1 MAQISSRL
9 LWRKLPITFSSYR
22 IQVDV
27 STEWLHFASLRKSD
41 LFPESNQPLTA
52 WPARSCIHP
61 MVQSNRETKSMHK
74 KHSPPITQP
83 GKPHLR
89 PLSPAPK
96 LFFSQNEPSH
106 LIESKDK
113 SAIQPNPDAPL
124 LPPFY
129 PPITPRFP
137 PFTLPFYPLF
147 EPTTQPLPASP
158 PTRAN
163 YNRTISQNSVQAH
176 LFRLS
181 AGISNYLK
189 KVSCDR

>member
-1 MAQISSRL
+1 MPTTAIASTSTRPATLQ
-9 LWRKLPITFSSYR
+9 YR
-22 IQVDV
+22 
-27 STEWLHFASLRKSD
+27 
-41 LFPESNQPLTA
+41 
-52 WPARSCIHP
+52 
-61 MVQSNRETKSMHK
+61 VQT
-74 KHSPPITQP
+74 P
-83 GKPHLR
+83 
-89 PLSPAPK
+89 SPAPCQLRNHFFHQTNPAK
-96 LFFSQNEPSH
+96 LNKTRHHHHFYPTQT
-106 LIESKDK
+106 
-113 SAIQPNPDAPL
+113 
-124 LPPFY
+124 PPFY